1 MRSYLAAVK
10 LAAVLCV
17 VGLSGCLTTQLK
29 NRVIEQA
36 GTIPDVYH
44 QVVLNN
50 LAMMS
55 VAPDRMPY
63 FSDPQTARVEIVRTI
78 KSDYGIVFD
87 TIAFAPEAVLALLNH
102 GLVEIEQTVG
112 LSGEQS
118 RSGEWSALTAND
130 PDKLFTMRAAYHRTL
145 GVASEEDEEQ
155 LAEFY
160 YRHFEITDQTLER
173 LREQHPEVYNEIGK
187 KLEKIKG
194 IEYLTVERFEK
205 RLAAE
210 DLLGPDGMDRYRRPL
225 IKHARMSHEPTEF
238 VSEADTHHLLYRVA
252 LQPGWYGMGC
262 RQDVPRT
269 ACYVGRYCDRYVW
282 VEPQNMEMLTRMTL
296 AILDI
301 HTFRSQRVDGDRV
314 LPGLLPR

>member
-1 MRSYLAAVK
+1 MRSDLAA
-10 LAAVLCV
+10 AVCLIC
-17 VGLSGCLTTQLK
+17 LSGCMATQLK
-29 NRVIEQA
+29 NRVTEQA
-36 GTIPDVYH
+36 RTIPDVYH

-50 LAMMS
+50 LAMMA

-63 FSDPQTARVEIVRTI
+63 FSDPQTARVEIVRTV
-78 KSDYGIVFD
+78 KTDYGIVFD
-87 TIAFAPEAVLALLNH
+87 TIAFAPEAVLALLSH

-145 GVASEEDEEQ
+145 GVATEEDDEQ
-155 LAEFY
+155 LNEFY
-160 YRHFEITDQTLER
+160 YRHFEVTDRTLES
-173 LREQHPEVYNEIGK
+173 LPEAHPEIYTVVAP

-194 IEYLTVERFEK
+194 IEYLTIGSFEK
-205 RLAAE
+205 RLSQ
-210 DLLGPDGMDRYRRPL
+210 DDILGADELDRYRRPI
-225 IKHARMSHEPTEF
+225 IKYSRMSHEPTEF
-238 VSEADTHHLLYRVA
+238 VSEADTHHLLYLIA
-252 LQPGWYGMGC
+252 LRPGWYGVGC
-262 RQDVPRT
+262 RGDVPSC
-269 ACYVGRYCDRYVW
+269 AAYVGRYGSTYVW
-282 VEPQNMEMLTRMTL
+282 VEPENMEMLTRMTL